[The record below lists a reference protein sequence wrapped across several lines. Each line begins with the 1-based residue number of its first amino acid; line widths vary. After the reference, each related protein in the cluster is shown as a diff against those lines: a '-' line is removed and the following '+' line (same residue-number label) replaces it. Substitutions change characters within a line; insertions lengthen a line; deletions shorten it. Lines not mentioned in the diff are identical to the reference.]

1 MERLMRVEVK
11 NNDVGAALRKLKKL
25 VFKENILK
33 DYMEHTF
40 YEKPSVKKRRKRK
53 EALQNARRAQRDN
66 ADF

>member
-1 MERLMRVEVK
+1 MRVEVK

-25 VFKENILK
+25 VFKERILI

-40 YEKPSVKKRRKRK
+40 YEKPSVKKRRAKK
-53 EALQNARRAQRDN
+53 EAIQNARRAQREN